1 MHNPLNLYYNEKESE
16 VTHMETII
24 YLLVVCFIIFL
35 VISLLPIILPIVL
48 IIVIALTLYIL
59 YIRRKF
65 MKRMN
70 EYDEDTTRVFRDTTY
85 ESYGN
90 QKPND
95 DVIDVEYT
103 ESEDNR

>member
-1 MHNPLNLYYNEKESE
+1 
-16 VTHMETII
+16 
-24 YLLVVCFIIFL
+24 
-35 VISLLPIILPIVL
+35 
-48 IIVIALTLYIL
+48 
-59 YIRRKF
+59 

-85 ESYGN
+85 ESYGD